1 MAREDYLAIKGAYEQ
16 FARAW
21 ERRDGKALD
30 EVFIPETA
38 CNLSI
43 VAKYPCGSQHSIFGV
58 RDFVE
63 KTPESDFFHII
74 PCNFVAR
81 IAGNRAQQ
89 SAVLV
94 ARAGV
99 YEGDKVRVCEFTALN
114 SNSWELVDGTWKIVE
129 FKLEIDYCMGDF
141 EEFTANWYFEKPGLT
156 YYHGIHLPVISGELD
171 APWRRIPVED
181 EGNKTDEELI
191 LETFSRYAFGIDS
204 LNFSLLVDALSDD
217 VVVNMAPWGAMDKRE
232 FMQTLKFKRQASNNW
247 SHPAQ
252 LESVKVDGDA
262 AELRLNRMAGHRQ
275 SAIPLVFTPENA
287 ETVYAD
293 ARYEIKMVKEDGLW
307 MILRM
312 DYFLGAIDLGSFSAE
327 TAE

>member
-1 MAREDYLAIKGAYEQ
+1 MAREDYLAIKDAYEA

-21 ERRDGKALD
+21 ERRDG
-30 EVFIPETA
+30 EVLGDIFIPEAA
-38 CNLSI
+38 CNLST
-43 VAKYPCGSQHSIFGV
+43 VAKYPCGGQHGIFGI

-63 KTPESDFFHII
+63 KTPASDFFHII

-81 IAGNRAQQ
+81 VRGNRAQQ

-99 YEGDKVRVCEFTALN
+99 YEEGAVRVCEFTALN
-114 SNSWELVDGTWKIVE
+114 TNAWEKVDGKWRVTE
-129 FKLEIDYCMGDF
+129 LKLEIDYCLGDF
-141 EEFTANWYFEKPGLT
+141 SEFTANWYFEKPGLS

-171 APWRRIPVED
+171 APWRRVPTED

-217 VVVNMAPWGAMDKRE
+217 VVVNMAPWGSMDKRE
-232 FMQTLKFKRQASNNW
+232 FMQTLKFKRQAANNW

-252 LESVKVDGDA
+252 LESVRIDGDA

-275 SAIPLVFTPENA
+275 SAIPIVFTPENA

-293 ARYEIKMVKEDGLW
+293 ARYEIKMLREDGQW
-307 MILRM
+307 RILRM
-312 DYFLGAIDLGSFSAE
+312 DYFLGAIDLGPYSAE
-327 TAE
+327 